1 MWLIA
6 LLLSPALAGCSVLG
20 NPLASEA
27 SATQAPATT
36 DSVSRVPRVSNSP
49 QSPCWQ
55 QIEIAKQNAWFAS
68 RKAGKQ
74 IIFEPPCL
82 VDPPKGGAQP
92 APGATTAA
100 TPRTS

>member
-1 MWLIA
+1 MLPIAA
-6 LLLSPALAGCSVLG
+6 LLCLALAGCGLTGSQEQ
-20 NPLASEA
+20 LAAA

-55 QIEIAKQNAWFAS
+55 QIEIAKQNSWFAS
-68 RKAGKQ
+68 RKAGKAV
-74 IIFEPPCL
+74 IYEPPCL
-82 VDPPKGGAQP
+82 VDPPKPPPP
-92 APGATTAA
+92 AGATTAA